1 MNTVLVCTLSA
12 VVALLTG
19 AEAAFMTDCARLK
32 RQIAQKE
39 ARIFVDVDT
48 PLNNGNMVNQTCF
61 ETFFDQNG
69 LRRFV

>member
-1 MNTVLVCTLSA
+1 MNAVLVCMLSA

-19 AEAAFMTDCARLK
+19 AEAAFLTDCARLK

-48 PLNNGNMVNQTCF
+48 PATNGNMENQTCF
-61 ETFFDQNG
+61 ETFVDQNG
-69 LRRFV
+69 LQSFK